1 MKIVRRQNYD
11 LSKNTSAIAN
21 ELLTNIISRRRSC
34 LTYVLRE
41 REREMSFFLLLEVQ
55 IQMVFGRR
63 VIKPREVQPQNVF
76 DTLIKHGKVFRRTIN
91 GNVQIN
97 KRKLEKEESLHY
109 INSRSRYINT
119 QVYLISVISKR

>member
-21 ELLTNIISRRRSC
+21 ELLTNIISRRLSC
-34 LTYVLRE
+34 LTYVL

>member
-1 MKIVRRQNYD
+1 MF
-11 LSKNTSAIAN
+11 
-21 ELLTNIISRRRSC
+21 
-34 LTYVLRE
+34 
-41 REREMSFFLLLEVQ
+41 FFLLLEVQ

-97 KRKLEKEESLHY
+97 KKKQEKEGSLCY

>member
-21 ELLTNIISRRRSC
+21 ELLTNIISRRLSC
-34 LTYVLRE
+34 LTYVL

-97 KRKLEKEESLHY
+97 KRKLEKEESLRY

>member
-97 KRKLEKEESLHY
+97 KRKLEKEESLRY

>member
-1 MKIVRRQNYD
+1 M
-11 LSKNTSAIAN
+11 L
-21 ELLTNIISRRRSC
+21 NIR
-34 LTYVLRE
+34 TE
-41 REREMSFFLLLEVQ
+41 REREMSFFFLLLEVQ

-97 KRKLEKEESLHY
+97 KRKLEKEESLCY

>member
-97 KRKLEKEESLHY
+97 KRKLEKEESLCY

>member
-41 REREMSFFLLLEVQ
+41 RERCLEVQ

>member
-1 MKIVRRQNYD
+1 M
-11 LSKNTSAIAN
+11 L
-21 ELLTNIISRRRSC
+21 NIR
-34 LTYVLRE
+34 TE

-63 VIKPREVQPQNVF
+63 VIKRREVQPQNVF

-97 KRKLEKEESLHY
+97 KRKLEKEQSLCY